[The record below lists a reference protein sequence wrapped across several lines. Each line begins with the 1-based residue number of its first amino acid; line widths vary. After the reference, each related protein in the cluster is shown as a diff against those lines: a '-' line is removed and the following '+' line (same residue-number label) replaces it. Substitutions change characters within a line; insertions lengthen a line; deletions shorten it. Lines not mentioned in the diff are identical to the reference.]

1 MSFYDLPKVKI
12 TKPIKGLR
20 GMSKPTAERKF
31 AEKYAL
37 KKKLQAQLKKC
48 EDDLMKYYLTMTKS

>member
-12 TKPIKGLR
+12 PKEIEGLR

-31 AEKYAL
+31 AEKCAL
-37 KKKLQAQLKKC
+37 KKHLQKQLAKC
-48 EDDLMKYYLTMTKS
+48 ENDLMKYYKTMTK